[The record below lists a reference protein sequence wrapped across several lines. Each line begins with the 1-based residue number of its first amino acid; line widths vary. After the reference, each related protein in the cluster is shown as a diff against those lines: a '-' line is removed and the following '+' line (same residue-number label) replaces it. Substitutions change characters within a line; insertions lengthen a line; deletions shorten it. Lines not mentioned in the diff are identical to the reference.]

1 MCPSNAHIRHTQPTQ
16 VGASVVFYMPH
27 CPIDSNCSLTHD
39 PPNTRPQA
47 YQVEY
52 HNWIVFFILFLFLSN
67 RERELVEPLWIAES
81 IILLLIQSLGNP
93 SGQTGMVHFYSSMIL
108 WYYAYIIFA
117 NKEFNFMCGDYYLR
131 TIDLWIMGPMRFLC
145 ATMIICAPYKRT
157 VRPSPW

>member
-93 SGQTGMVHFYSSMIL
+93 SGQTGMVHFYIYTMTNL
-108 WYYAYIIFA
+108 DFKYFIF
-117 NKEFNFMCGDYYLR
+117 F
-131 TIDLWIMGPMRFLC
+131 
-145 ATMIICAPYKRT
+145 
-157 VRPSPW
+157 